1 MVERK
6 GQLFEV
12 SGAGHEFLF
21 GNREARGLAARVR
34 FDRHD
39 FGNGEPREFPMPL
52 RLPHFLNESARR
64 FAHLARLIVGR

>member
-1 MVERK
+1 VVERK

-21 GNREARGLAARVR
+21 GNRDARGLAPRAR

-39 FGNGEPREFPMPL
+39 FGNDEPREFPMPL
-52 RLPHFLNESARR
+52 RLPHFLNEFARR
-64 FAHLARLIVGR
+64 FAHLACLIVGR